1 MGRRVGKAVVRN
13 RTKRRLRAIVASAQ
27 LAPGAYLVG
36 VSPEA
41 AALPFDDLRAHVDRA
56 LRAATGGRT

>member
-13 RTKRRLRAIVASAQ
+13 RVRRRLRAIVASTP

-41 AALPFDDLRAHVDRA
+41 AALPFEELRAHVDRA